1 MKRINHDDPRWTDF
15 VLSELP
21 EHEMAAL
28 RQVMEN
34 DAAVQTVLAETD
46 QLACLIREGFSN
58 EVYELGESRREAI
71 RKAGRIPD
79 KGTVVSMTRR
89 RRDWVRPAA
98 VAAAAALMVGCFLWV
113 MQQIP
118 VGEDKTASISNVA
131 DSRYREVVRR
141 QILLGSAPR
150 VTRPMA
156 GGAGAPLNALTEEI
170 PVVLPEV
177 PTEFIEEE
185 YLMLRKLWDE
195 YPERFIEEVQT
206 ATSKAQLS
214 MLSHIAPMAD
224 NPFISAESKPE
235 SVVPVVSG
243 TASYQVVERFVRGE
257 MKLPPRGSVRIEELI
272 NHLSYGDDGGANL
285 GKIRLSVEVASCPW
299 DRELILMGVLLENGS
314 EAVVASETDVIV
326 TMDPDLVKSYRLMG
340 YAGREDPEI
349 EGNSGPSSAGLAPG
363 RSNYVLYQIR
373 PRDWSGTEFQKVM
386 ARVSLRAG
394 VPAGELVVPVT
405 SPPKDWMLASSNLK
419 TAVALSAWGMVL
431 RQSPFG
437 SPLTHFDIGRMAK
450 SALEETDASELKRRE
465 AMQLILDSLPL
476 FEIDSGS

>member
-1 MKRINHDDPRWTDF
+1 
-15 VLSELP
+15 
-21 EHEMAAL
+21 
-28 RQVMEN
+28 ME
-34 DAAVQTVLAETD
+34 
-46 QLACLIREGFSN
+46 I
-58 EVYELGESRREAI
+58 
-71 RKAGRIPD
+71 
-79 KGTVVSMTRR
+79 
-89 RRDWVRPAA
+89 
-98 VAAAAALMVGCFLWV
+98 
-113 MQQIP
+113 
-118 VGEDKTASISNVA
+118 
-131 DSRYREVVRR
+131 
-141 QILLGSAPR
+141 
-150 VTRPMA
+150 
-156 GGAGAPLNALTEEI
+156 
-170 PVVLPEV
+170 
-177 PTEFIEEE
+177 
-185 YLMLRKLWDE
+185 
-195 YPERFIEEVQT
+195 
-206 ATSKAQLS
+206 
-214 MLSHIAPMAD
+214 
-224 NPFISAESKPE
+224 
-235 SVVPVVSG
+235 
-243 TASYQVVERFVRGE
+243 
-257 MKLPPRGSVRIEELI
+257 
-272 NHLSYGDDGGANL
+272 
-285 GKIRLSVEVASCPW
+285 ASCPW

-373 PRDWSGTEFQKVM
+373 PRDWGGTEFQKVM

-465 AMQLILDSLPL
+465 ALQLILDSLPL